1 MQQTYSK
8 PAAYFDKANMNVQ
21 KIAHV
26 VTNDEETAKII
37 EILHALYYSDIN
49 EDFSDDFNI

>member
-1 MQQTYSK
+1 MKQKQSK

-21 KIAHV
+21 KIANA
-26 VTNDEETAKII
+26 VTNDEELVKII

-49 EDFSDDFNI
+49 EDFNEDFNI